1 MEPIAFG
8 GVENE
13 NIEGN
18 ANGEELAYV
27 IRAVPDRHGGVDVV
41 CPVCGPGCGARC
53 VCRVMGAWGEAVLR
67 VARGFE
73 MNPSDA
79 RIEFAFAFVY
89 AEGRA
94 VCVSYVVGVWDAC
107 QKEAAVMG
115 GSLLL
120 GLCAL
125 ARTAEGGGVKNAG
138 VRGSQVVCGV
148 PVCGGVSVPV
158 DCGYVCYPVCNLVG
172 GFCGVEGG
180 VVGLS

>member
-1 MEPIAFG
+1 
-8 GVENE
+8 
-13 NIEGN
+13 
-18 ANGEELAYV
+18 
-27 IRAVPDRHGGVDVV
+27 
-41 CPVCGPGCGARC
+41 
-53 VCRVMGAWGEAVLR
+53 MGAWGESVLR

-73 MNPSDA
+73 VNPSAA

-94 VCVSYVVGVWDAC
+94 VCVRYVVGVGDAC
-107 QKEAAVMG
+107 QEEAAVVG

-120 GLCAL
+120 SLCAL

-138 VRGSQVVCGV
+138 VRGSLVVGGV

-158 DCGYVCYPVCNLVG
+158 DCGYVYYPVCHLVG
-172 GFCGVEGG
+172 GFCGVEGC